1 MTRLVRF
8 FFALAV
14 LVVMLRGLPA
24 GAATTRITW
33 EPMMLPVTI
42 GGQEFK
48 LDAILV
54 YPDDNARHPLAI
66 VSHGSSRDAGDRP
79 SLTPGESADQML
91 WFVRRGWTVAAV
103 LRRGYGRSEGGWAE
117 DYGGCQ
123 NPNYAT
129 AGLRGAADIA
139 ASISALAANP
149 HVDASRVL
157 AVGVSAGAFAT
168 VALTTAPP
176 PPGLVAAI
184 AFAPGR
190 GSLASDQV
198 CAEDRLIAA
207 FKQYGE
213 TSRLPLLWI
222 SAQNDHFFDPP
233 LVKKLLA
240 AFDGA
245 GVHTTFFAAPAY
257 GDEGHFLFSG
267 RDDAISIW
275 GPPVEAFLTANKL
288 ALVDRP
294 LDLAGPAAAEPQ
306 GLGPNGHQAFEHY
319 LLYPPHKAF
328 ATTADGHYHFA
339 YGDRSAGDASKKALS
354 FCAKSHEVCAVVN
367 LDGAAP

>member
-1 MTRLVRF
+1 MTRIVRF
-8 FFALAV
+8 VLGFVV
-14 LVVMLRGLPA
+14 LVAMLRGLPA
-24 GAATTRITW
+24 GAAPTRITW
-33 EPMMLPVTI
+33 EPMLLPVTV
-42 GGQEFK
+42 GGQEYK

-54 YPDDNARHPLAI
+54 YPEDNARHPLAI
-66 VSHGSSRDAGDRP
+66 ISHGSPRDAGERP
-79 SLTPGESADQML
+79 SMTPGVNADQML

-117 DYGGCQ
+117 DHGGCRS
-123 NPNYAT
+123 PNYAS
-129 AGLRGAADIA
+129 AGLQGAADIA
-139 ASISALAANP
+139 ASIAALAQNP
-149 HVDASRVL
+149 HVDPSRVL

-176 PPGLVAAI
+176 PPGLAAAI

-190 GSLASDQV
+190 GSQASDQV

-207 FKQYGE
+207 FKQYGA

-222 SAQNDHFFDPP
+222 SAANDHFFDPR
-233 LVKKLLA
+233 LVKKLLD

-267 RDDAISIW
+267 GDAIVIW
-275 GPPVEAFLTANKL
+275 QPPVEAFLAANNL
-288 ALVDRP
+288 ALVEQP
-294 LDLAGPAAAEPQ
+294 LDLALPAAAEPP
-306 GLGPNGHQAFEHY
+306 GLSPRGREAFDRY

-328 ATTADGHYHFA
+328 ATTADGHFGYAFSV
-339 YGDRSAGDASKKALS
+339 RTAGDASKRALN

-367 LDGAAP
+367 LDGAPAQ